1 MYNNSQD
8 FDVILKCGDRQIHAH
23 RVILRMWSP
32 FFNRAFTSQ
41 FSVAQSPVFVI
52 DPDDDSDYE
61 PLCAILKHVYG
72 IPLKHYR
79 ENGVCD
85 HKNSQH
91 YLDYGIKIFTIAD
104 RLDFPSVRRA
114 IVDIIRKRF
123 ELFSIRHTSRFGA
136 VLSAIPD
143 LAEQIARVCGPHAP
157 LLADK
162 RLREFLLDW
171 AVRVYSFM
179 EKHPTFSVKL
189 GDGSLF
195 DAESTAEV
203 RSRRDGIE
211 RRFSKMR
218 AAGRKRQAETE
229 TGIP

>member
-91 YLDYGIKIFTIAD
+91 YLDYGIKIRDLAACAQYDLPLVTCANSRMLRND
-104 RLDFPSVRRA
+104 PNTVPS
-114 IVDIIRKRF
+114 
-123 ELFSIRHTSRFGA
+123 LHTAFCDLSMLH
-136 VLSAIPD
+136 LSAG
-143 LAEQIARVCGPHAP
+143 ASPHLP
-157 LLADK
+157 I
-162 RLREFLLDW
+162 E
-171 AVRVYSFM
+171 VSG
-179 EKHPTFSVKL
+179 L
-189 GDGSLF
+189 GDPRAVHLDLCRYGVRGLSHDYQVAPSAKSLG
-195 DAESTAEV
+195 A
-203 RSRRDGIE
+203 RCN
-211 RRFSKMR
+211 
-218 AAGRKRQAETE
+218 
-229 TGIP
+229 